1 VAGTSGSGNTS
12 KAIGI
17 HMGVLAGAYAHME
30 IVCSGSY
37 SGWIDF
43 KNANTSGN
51 GDYENRIRGGD
62 GNLVFHTNKGERMRI
77 NASGNVGIGKNQ
89 SFPLDVAGTA
99 RADSFESDAE
109 FKTVYSTV
117 VKHGGVLAMD
127 NLTWRR
133 VVPQRFS
140 GFIVWTRVANGHAA
154 AAYRV
159 VNNSNA
165 GAGSRDWRVQ
175 NDYYSDNRYITSR
188 YNGGWL
194 DFSKAGTTP
203 GFSVPHYYHV
213 TIYGA
218 IM

>member
-1 VAGTSGSGNTS
+1 LGKRGKTAIPLAPGAGLYWGSGYSRIVDDGDLRICTDDNLHFNTGCNS
-12 KAIGI
+12 SSLG
-17 HMGVLAGAYAHME
+17 
-30 IVCSGSY
+30 
-37 SGWIDF
+37 
-43 KNANTSGN
+43 T
-51 GDYENRIRGGD
+51 
-62 GNLVFHTNKGERMRI
+62 ERMVLLA
-77 NASGNVGIGKNQ
+77 NGSLGIGKNPGY
-89 SFPLDVAGTA
+89 PLDVAGTA

-127 NLTWRR
+127 QYTWRR

-140 GFIVWTRVANGHAA
+140 GFIVWTPVANDHAA

-175 NDYYSDNRYITSR
+175 NDYYSDARYITSR

-194 DFSKAGTTP
+194 EFSKAGTSP
-203 GFSVPHYYHV
+203 SVSNPHMYHV

-218 IM
+218 II